1 MLRGPRRVR
10 NNRILPPRF
19 KRLQDG
25 SGWSPLSYPS
35 RNLSIERE
43 AVHRQLI
50 LMRHA
55 KSDWSQPG
63 LSDKERPLNARGI
76 AAAPRMAHWLHEWLH
91 SQDRRVDRIL
101 SSTSVRTRETL
112 ERMQD
117 APKFPSDLQV
127 EWLDS
132 LYLAEPRVIWDAIRS
147 AFHRHPD
154 EESLLVLG
162 HNPGMEI
169 LMSALAGSDL
179 DVPTA
184 AIAIFE
190 SRQDGAIGELVSEI
204 EAGNWRFL
212 AFQTPRSLSP

>member
-1 MLRGPRRVR
+1 M
-10 NNRILPPRF
+10 
-19 KRLQDG
+19 
-25 SGWSPLSYPS
+25 
-35 RNLSIERE
+35 
-43 AVHRQLI
+43 HRQLI

-63 LSDKERPLNARGI
+63 LHDKERPLNARGKD
-76 AAAPRMAHWLHEWLH
+76 AAPRMAHWLREWLH
-91 SQDRRVDRIL
+91 AEDRRVARIL

-112 ERMQD
+112 ERMREAWGLSND
-117 APKFPSDLQV
+117 LPSDFPGDGSV
-127 EWLDS
+127 EWVDA

-147 AFHRHPD
+147 AFHSHAD

-190 SRQDGAIGELVSEI
+190 SRHEGEIGDLVPEI
-204 EAGNWRFL
+204 ESGNWRLL